1 MTNPFVQRRMRPT
14 KHAGIQGERQ
24 RELSFKECTGSD
36 LEDKRHALYCLS
48 DASRILRRKI
58 RRLGSPQRWH
68 RDQINDWAFSKVKKC
83 TTCSFAKAI
92 LRRNTVSFSFLLDET
107 LRLRLRLVWEISPF
121 SHVCSHCDYFL
132 LEDYIW
138 NDRKG
143 PTTVNTER
151 RSIVAIIERSV
162 SI

>member
-1 MTNPFVQRRMRPT
+1 MRPT
-14 KHAGIQGERQ
+14 KHTDIQGERQ

-58 RRLGSPQRWH
+58 RWPGSPQRWH
-68 RDQINDWAFSKVKKC
+68 RDPINDWTFSKVKKNVRHVR
-83 TTCSFAKAI
+83 
-92 LRRNTVSFSFLLDET
+92 LRRSSCVETRISLRRDVASASASWCGRYHLFRTSTRTVI
-107 LRLRLRLVWEISPF
+107 V
-121 SHVCSHCDYFL
+121 FL

-138 NDRKG
+138 DDRKD
-143 PTTVNTER
+143 PTTVNAER